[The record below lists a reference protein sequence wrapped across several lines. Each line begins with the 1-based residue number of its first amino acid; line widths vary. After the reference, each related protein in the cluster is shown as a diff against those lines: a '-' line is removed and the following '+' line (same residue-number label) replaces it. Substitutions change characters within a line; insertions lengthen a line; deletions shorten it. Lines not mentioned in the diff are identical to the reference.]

1 MSNND
6 LPLELQLLI
15 ARSSMDTSLRQRL
28 LEHPVDTMRINGVD
42 LAQLPTIQFV
52 EYGHGDDGF
61 DGEVMTI
68 TLPAVEQTGSI
79 TSAIKRAGKLSSNQ
93 LAASGYNG
101 ATVEQD
107 VAVATTTVEA
117 TEVNT
122 TAAVESQVAVTE
134 AEAVATTTTEATE
147 TETTAAVVSEVVLV
161 AT

>member
-1 MSNND
+1 
-6 LPLELQLLI
+6 
-15 ARSSMDTSLRQRL
+15 MDTSLRQRL

-42 LAQLPTIQFV
+42 LAQLPTIHFV
-52 EYGHGDDGF
+52 EYGHSDDGF
-61 DGEVMTI
+61 DGKVMTI
-68 TLPAVEQTGSI
+68 ALPSIEQTGSI
-79 TSAIKRAGKLSSNQ
+79 TGAIKRAGTLSSNK